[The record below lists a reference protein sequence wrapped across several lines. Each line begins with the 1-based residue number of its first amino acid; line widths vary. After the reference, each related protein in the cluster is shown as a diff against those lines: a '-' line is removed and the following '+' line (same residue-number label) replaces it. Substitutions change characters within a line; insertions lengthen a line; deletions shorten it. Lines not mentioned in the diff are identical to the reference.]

1 LEAAPP
7 FILAAISQWD
17 HKQMSE
23 KIVLL
28 VEDNENDI
36 VLTEMAFKKC
46 QTDCRLL
53 VTHDGIEALD
63 FLFRRGSFAQ
73 RDLSQNPAII
83 LLDLKLPFI
92 DGFEVLRQIR
102 ADKSTRQIPVLV
114 LTSSLEET
122 DQAKSSELGANRYY
136 RKPVSFDKFVE
147 LIQEICSEWLS

>member
-1 LEAAPP
+1 
-7 FILAAISQWD
+7 
-17 HKQMSE
+17 MSE
-23 KIVLL
+23 KIIMQ

-36 VLTEMAFKKC
+36 VLTGIAFKKC
-46 QTDCRLL
+46 QIDCRL
-53 VTHDGIEALD
+53 VVARDGIEALD
-63 FLFRRGSFAQ
+63 FLFRRGNYAQ
-73 RDLSQNPAII
+73 RDPNPNPAII

-102 ADKSTRQIPVLV
+102 ADKSTSQIPVLV